1 MEAPKPKIQ
10 EEILFTV
17 QKELKSEQG
26 NNFHLSI
33 FYKHSNFYI
42 QIEKKQKIF
51 NDCFVKKLSFTEI
64 QENEYFK
71 LFSSPKEILEELKD
85 NLIAHHDFFGKGRTD
100 ITYNEFVNFFQILS
114 INYKTDEEFENF
126 IKNSFNPN

>member
-26 NNFHLSI
+26 NNFLLSI
-33 FYKHSNFYI
+33 FYKQSNFHI
-42 QIEKKQKIF
+42 QIEKKQKFF

-64 QENEYFK
+64 QENQYFK
-71 LFSSPKEILEELKD
+71 
-85 NLIAHHDFFGKGRTD
+85 FF
-100 ITYNEFVNFFQILS
+100 
-114 INYKTDEEFENF
+114 
-126 IKNSFNPN
+126 